1 MTVIQLHIYYLVYS
15 ITQIT
20 DLLQSIQFTVH
31 FDTNS
36 NTVTYIQSH
45 KLQIYCNP
53 FNLQFSLT
61 LTVIQLH
68 IYYAPSHKLQ
78 IYCNPFNLQFSL
90 TLTVIQLHIYNPTN
104 YRYIVIH
111 SIYGSF

>member
-1 MTVIQLHIYYLVYS
+1 MTVIQLHIYYLVYN

-31 FDTNS
+31 SDTNS
-36 NTVTYIQSH
+36 NTVTYIQSL
-45 KLQIYCNP
+45 KLQIYSNP
-53 FNLQFSLT
+53 FNLRF
-61 LTVIQLH
+61 
-68 IYYAPSHKLQ
+68 
-78 IYCNPFNLQFSL
+78 FL